1 MMHETATSIAK
12 NTTVMM
18 ASQAVTWISS
28 FVLMLFLP
36 RYLGS
41 EEYGRLYL
49 AISLTMMFQIII
61 DFGGSYFIA
70 KEVSRERSKAPALM
84 INSIALRGILWIFSL
99 LILGLISIAA
109 GYSPMVTALIFILG
123 FAKLWEG
130 TSRVLVSCFQGFELM
145 QYPSLGAITERVFIM
160 AAGIGALLLGADALL
175 IAILM
180 AISTLLSFSV
190 NLRFSR
196 RIIPGI
202 PRVRWDALRGLLRA
216 GLPYFLW
223 SVFAVMYYR
232 VDVVM
237 LSLMAP
243 ESVVGWYGASYRFF
257 DVLMFLPSILSWAVF
272 PVLSRLSQQ
281 PGADPARV
289 TRKSLDLIMLAG
301 IPMSVAVCVFAGEII
316 DLFFGLDQYGP
327 SVILLRIFSFGLL
340 LVYVDFILGTTLF
353 ASDRQKQWTMVALAA
368 LALNP
373 LLNYFL
379 IPVTQANM
387 GNGGIGAALATLIT
401 ELFVMAMAL
410 AILPAHVLAGS
421 RVMVQMKGL
430 MAGGLMAMALWL
442 LDGTGTDWIVQ
453 ALFGGIIYLAGLYS
467 FRAFTDAEI
476 GFLERFFSYNNLKQ
490 TFVPHRG

>member
-18 ASQAVTWISS
+18 ASQGVTWISS

-49 AISLTMMFQIII
+49 AISLTMMFQIVI

-70 KEVSRERSKAPALM
+70 KEVSRDRSKAAYLM
-84 INSIALRGILWIFSL
+84 ANSIALRGILWIFSL
-99 LILGLISIAA
+99 ASLGLISFVA
-109 GYSPMVTALIFILG
+109 GYSPLVVALIFILG

-130 TSRVLVSCFQGFELM
+130 TGRVLVSCFQGFELM
-145 QYPSLGAITERVFIM
+145 QYPSLGAIAERTFIM
-160 AAGIGALLLGADALL
+160 MTGVGALLLGADALL

-180 AISTLLSFSV
+180 AISTLLSFV
-190 NLRFSR
+190 MNLRFSR
-196 RIIPGI
+196 RIIPRVPGI
-202 PRVRWDALRGLLRA
+202 RWGALRDLLRE

-272 PVLSRLSQQ
+272 PVLSRLNRQ
-281 PGADPARV
+281 PGTDPASV
-289 TRKSLDLIMLAG
+289 TRKSLDLVLLAG
-301 IPMSVAVCVFAGEII
+301 IPLSIVVCAFADEII
-316 DLFFGLDQYGP
+316 DLFFGLGQYGP

-373 LLNYFL
+373 VLNYFL
-379 IPVTQANM
+379 IPVTQASL
-387 GNGGIGAALATLIT
+387 GNGGIGAAIATLIT

-410 AILPAHVLAGS
+410 AILPQRILSGS
-421 RVMVQMKGL
+421 RVSVQLKGL
-430 MAGGLMAMALWL
+430 VAGGLMALALWL
-442 LDGTGTDWIVQ
+442 LHGTETNWILL
-453 ALFGGIIYLAGLYS
+453 ALFGGLVYATALFT
-467 FRAFTDAEI
+467 FRALSDAEM
-476 GFLERFFSYNNLKQ
+476 GFLGGFFSYSNLKQ
-490 TFVPHRG
+490 TFVLHRG